1 MILKLVRGEAVSAL
15 EWTVYLAAGFAV
27 GALLWLLAAQR
38 YRQERLAI
46 SA

>member
-1 MILKLVRGEAVSAL
+1 MILKLVRSESISGM
-15 EWTVYLAAGFAV
+15 EWLVYLAAGFGLGV
-27 GALLWLLAAQR
+27 LLWLLAAQR